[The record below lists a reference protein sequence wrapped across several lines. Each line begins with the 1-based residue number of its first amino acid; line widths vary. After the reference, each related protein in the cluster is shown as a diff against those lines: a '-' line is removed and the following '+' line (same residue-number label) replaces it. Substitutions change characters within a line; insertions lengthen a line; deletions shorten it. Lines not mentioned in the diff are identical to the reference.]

1 MNNYSKLAKNLI
13 TNQITDWE
21 MAKKNYM
28 DLGNVQVKEILFDNF
43 TIKVQFNPGRI
54 RSSAA
59 KVDAKTLSER
69 PCFLCKKNRPKEQSE
84 ITILEKYDILINPF
98 PIFEQHLTI
107 SDINHVPQL
116 LKGRMGE
123 MLEISR
129 LLDEF
134 TVFYNGPKCGASAP
148 DHFHFQAGNNDF
160 LPIGTGYANLIKKY
174 GKLLKSKFC
183 ELWAVDDSIRKIL
196 IFSSDN
202 AQDIENEFN
211 RVYELLEKRSGNSE
225 EPAMNILTRYVEG
238 RFLIIMFLRGAHRP
252 WQYTAEGDANI
263 LVTPAS
269 VEFGGILITPLE
281 KDFLKITKE
290 DIIDIFKQTS
300 IHKELFDEF
309 LLEIQQNCSHI

>member
-107 SDINHVPQL
+107 SDINDVPQL

-281 KDFLKITKE
+281 KDFLKIAKE

-309 LLEIQQNCSHI
+309 LLEIQQNSSHI